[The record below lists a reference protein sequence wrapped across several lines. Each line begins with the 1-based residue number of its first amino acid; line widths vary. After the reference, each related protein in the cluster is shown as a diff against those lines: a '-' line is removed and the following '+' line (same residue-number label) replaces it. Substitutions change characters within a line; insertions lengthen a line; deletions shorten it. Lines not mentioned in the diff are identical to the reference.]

1 MPREAVGI
9 TMPASHVMSL
19 DIFAIDRTMIAGR
32 THLRVYL
39 ATHEA
44 PYPRLDRLRQFPGHS
59 WDIQVPTY
67 TSSSLP
73 PRQQQKSLLLTLF
86 TIRPSTIDHANPTR
100 SHSNSI
106 LMLLCISHPH
116 HSPPRQ
122 SSRVPPPLLPTN
134 SARCS
139 RLVFYHVQGTFYLTA
154 VS

>member
-67 TSSSLP
+67 TPCTL
-73 PRQQQKSLLLTLF
+73 PRQQQKSLLLTMF
-86 TIRPSTIDHANPTR
+86 TIRPSTIDHRTIDHRPCQPYKVTLEQ
-100 SHSNSI
+100 HSYAS
-106 LMLLCISHPH
+106 LHLT
-116 HSPPRQ
+116 SPSL
-122 SSRVPPPLLPTN
+122 SSSTVKP
-134 SARCS
+134 CS
-139 RLVFYHVQGTFYLTA
+139 PAITTHK
-154 VS
+154 